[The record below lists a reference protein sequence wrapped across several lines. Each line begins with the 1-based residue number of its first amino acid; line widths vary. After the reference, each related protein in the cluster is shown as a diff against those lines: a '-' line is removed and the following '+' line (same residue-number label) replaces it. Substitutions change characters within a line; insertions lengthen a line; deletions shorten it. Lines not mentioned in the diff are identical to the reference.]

1 VADLARDDLRA
12 AVAAGVLSEAQA
24 SRLMALAEARAG
36 YRGAMAA
43 DDEPF
48 ELFRGFNEVFVALG
62 VALLGAGVWTLA
74 LLQGVGAS
82 GPQALAAGVAWL
94 LAEYLTRRRRMVL
107 PSLLLAIGFV
117 APAAG
122 LAGTQAMAW
131 LLRETEPGRLGELMA
146 SGGFGAT
153 IGLAACLGG
162 ALAALAF
169 YLRFRLP
176 FAVFLVGL
184 AGFAAALIAGGL
196 LDPVRIM
203 SSGGVRLSK
212 LFDLRAQGGLG
223 LVTLGF
229 GLACFAVAMAFDLRD
244 PHRVSRLSAC
254 GFWLHLIAAPAI
266 VNTLALTLWSLP
278 GLLGAIG
285 LGLAVAFMAAVAL
298 VIDRRSFLMAT
309 VVWLAVLLGS
319 AFGAGTM
326 ATALLLLA
334 LGGFLTATGA
344 GWARLRGLL
353 MEALPNFPAKDRLPP
368 WSATGSAIA

>member
-1 VADLARDDLRA
+1 MAELARDDLRA

-24 SRLMALAEARAG
+24 SRLVALAEARAG
-36 YRGAMAA
+36 WRGAMAD

-62 VALLGAGVWTLA
+62 VGLLGAGVWTLA
-74 LLQGVGAS
+74 LLQGIGAS
-82 GPQALAAGVAWL
+82 APQALAALAAWL

-107 PSLLLAIGFV
+107 PSLLLAVGFV

-131 LLRETEPGRLGELMA
+131 LLRTTESGRLGEMMA
-146 SGGFGAT
+146 TGGFGET

-176 FAVFLVGL
+176 FAVFLVAL

-196 LDPVRIM
+196 LSPARIVQ
-203 SSGGVRLSK
+203 SGGVRLAN
-212 LFDLRAQGGLG
+212 LFDLRAQAGLG

-266 VNTLALTLWSLP
+266 VNTLAVSAWGLP
-278 GLLGAIG
+278 GAAGSVA
-285 LGLAVAFMAAVAL
+285 LGLAVAAMAAVAL

-334 LGGFLTATGA
+334 LGAFLTATGA
-344 GWARLRGLL
+344 GWAALRGRL
-353 MEALPNFPAKDRLPP
+353 MAALPDFPAKDRLPP
-368 WSATGSAIA
+368 WSAPA